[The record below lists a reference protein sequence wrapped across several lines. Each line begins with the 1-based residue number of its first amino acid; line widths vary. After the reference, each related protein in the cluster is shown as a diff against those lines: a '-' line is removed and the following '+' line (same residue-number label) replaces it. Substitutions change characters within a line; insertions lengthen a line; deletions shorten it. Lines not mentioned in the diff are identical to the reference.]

1 MDTIMPRGR
10 SLARRRKGQD
20 GSGSAELAAARP
32 KMSKRDPGKSQG
44 DRRLTRLDWID
55 AGQDVLRD
63 AGIAGLKLAQ
73 LTRRLGVSTGSFYH
87 HFNDFDDYLG
97 ALADHYSLE
106 RVKGE
111 LATTL
116 AGGPGPLA
124 RMRRLARLSI
134 RQRTFELDH
143 AMRIWATMDPR
154 AEKTV
159 REAEAQVLAFLADA
173 FGELGFGPTDSM
185 LRARM
190 LLSCNVAPL
199 GLPPGEERRA
209 FFKDCLRL
217 LSGRQNLEEP
227 ASAGEGSGA
236 VRGSCTS
243 RVPTDEVSPTSR
255 KG

>member
-1 MDTIMPRGR
+1 MPRGR
-10 SLARRRKGQD
+10 SLARRRKAED
-20 GSGSAELAAARP
+20 GSRP
-32 KMSKRDPGKSQG
+32 VEAGPGKASKRAAGKSQG
-44 DRRLTRLDWID
+44 ERRLTRLDWIN

-63 AGIAGLKLAQ
+63 VGISGLKLAQ
-73 LTRRLGVSTGSFYH
+73 LTKRLGVSTGSFYH

-111 LATTL
+111 LDTTL

-154 AEKTV
+154 AERTV
-159 REAEAQVLAFLADA
+159 RQAESQVLAFLADA
-173 FGELGFGPTDSM
+173 FGELGFSPADSM

-199 GLPPGEERRA
+199 GLPNGEERRA

-217 LSGRQNLEEP
+217 LSGRQNLDEP
-227 ASAGEGSGA
+227 ASVSEGVGA
-236 VRGSCTS
+236 ARGPCTS
-243 RVPTDEVSPTSR
+243 RAATDEVSSGGR